1 MKKNNWNFSE
11 PQENEVF
18 MCEYEIT
25 DYPED
30 DAENLPIASYN
41 KSNCES
47 IIETGLKVFN
57 AISVNPIINSLIKNQ
72 ENLVSLQ
79 TDIERMH
86 QKGYLRTKNITTEYN
101 IKKRTLDKIEE
112 NIDKCFLQLNN
123 FDVKNMN
130 ENQSRQYEL
139 LLNTIISQRQM
150 VMDTLESIF
159 R

>member
-1 MKKNNWNFSE
+1 
-11 PQENEVF
+11 

-25 DYPED
+25 DYQED